1 MLEAAGH
8 EVHVGYAS
16 GDGSVVPNSQRLGLL
31 GSNQHRDRSFGH
43 GEVTALIQ
51 HLQPDVVHL
60 HGIQN
65 LGAIQAAVESGRAVL
80 HGHDYRPICP
90 ASNFFYKRTKT
101 ICQRTC
107 GPGCF
112 AVTAVKHCMTPR
124 PRPAL
129 YFYQRSRWVVQNAG
143 RFARVIA
150 PSAGAR
156 DRYLQAG
163 FKPEQV
169 EVLPYFCPLP
179 PRPEP
184 SLLTEVPTVTFMG
197 RASYNK
203 GWEVFVNALGQLP
216 ADVHGLMVGNF
227 GEQSRAKISRL
238 AQSAGCAGRLAI
250 EGWAG
255 RDAIAG
261 IYARTTV
268 FVFPSLWPETMGIVG
283 VEALSQGVPV
293 VASDVGGVREWLV
306 DGVTGRLVP
315 PNDPP
320 AVAAALAECL
330 GNPAWLAEAARAGIQ
345 LAQQKFAPARH
356 MESLMEIYRK
366 VSGKAETLL
375 RS

>member
-1 MLEAAGH
+1 
-8 EVHVGYAS
+8 
-16 GDGSVVPNSQRLGLL
+16 
-31 GSNQHRDRSFGH
+31 
-43 GEVTALIQ
+43 
-51 HLQPDVVHL
+51 
-60 HGIQN
+60 
-65 LGAIQAAVESGRAVL
+65 
-80 HGHDYRPICP
+80 
-90 ASNFFYKRTKT
+90 
-101 ICQRTC
+101 
-107 GPGCF
+107 
-112 AVTAVKHCMTPR
+112 
-124 PRPAL
+124 
-129 YFYQRSRWVVQNAG
+129 
-143 RFARVIA
+143 
-150 PSAGAR
+150 
-156 DRYLQAG
+156 
-163 FKPEQV
+163 
-169 EVLPYFCPLP
+169 
-179 PRPEP
+179 
-184 SLLTEVPTVTFMG
+184 
-197 RASYNK
+197 
-203 GWEVFVNALGQLP
+203 
-216 ADVHGLMVGNF
+216 MVGNF